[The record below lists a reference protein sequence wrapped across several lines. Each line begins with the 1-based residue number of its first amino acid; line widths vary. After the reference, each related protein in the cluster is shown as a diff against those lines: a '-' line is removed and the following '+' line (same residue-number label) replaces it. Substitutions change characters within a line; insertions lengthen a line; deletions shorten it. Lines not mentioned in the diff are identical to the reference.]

1 MQKPDHPV
9 VAAETASADLPL
21 AAAVAAASTRIKRS
35 HSRLTFHIGDE

>member
-21 AAAVAAASTRIKRS
+21 AAAVAASTRIKRS